1 MTIQYPSHLNEKFV
15 APAGAASGITGSE
28 VQASE
33 NQSRDVNAR
42 AISEETPARHAKSA
56 GGKSGGRKA
65 LPDISYNERSGRG
78 RYWAVT
84 SAGEAEL
91 TYLVEDAGGGDARIV
106 IKGTFVPIAARR
118 AGIGK
123 ALIAKAASDAR
134 SAGRKVVAD
143 CPFVASVLGIDPA
156 AGALQGDDGR

>member
-1 MTIQYPSHLNEKFV
+1 MTIQYPSHLNDKFV
-15 APAGAASGITGSE
+15 VSAGASSGNQASGN
-28 VQASE
+28 QAL
-33 NQSRDVNAR
+33 DV
-42 AISEETPARHAKSA
+42 HAHLRSAEKSA
-56 GGKSGGRKA
+56 SHRNSSNGEQN

-91 TYLVEDAGGGDARIV
+91 TYVVEEAGGDARII

-123 ALIAKAASDAR
+123 ALIARAASDAR
-134 SAGRKVVAD
+134 SAGREVVAD
-143 CPFVASVLGIDPA
+143 CPFVASVLGIEPA
-156 AGALQGDDGR
+156 TG